1 MQEHESEITALERT
15 DSLAERAYRVLREQ
29 IATGRLAPG
38 EQVTERGLAMQLG
51 VSPTP
56 VREALRRLEQQRLVE
71 RVNARR
77 LRIAAQ
83 SEESLRELM
92 HTEVVLRAAAARFA
106 TAKIGEDVLAEMT
119 ELVDRLERDPEHGDP
134 EQQLTLARRFDELL
148 LAAADNDVVSGLI
161 ESVSVF
167 GWALRVKAVRAMH
180 DSPEFGLGRIR
191 DHRDILAAL
200 RARDAD
206 RVERLMRTHLASS
219 IDYLLTQA
227 AADAAEEGTS

>member
-1 MQEHESEITALERT
+1 VQEHESEITALDRA
-15 DSLAERAYRVLREQ
+15 DSRAEQAYRVLREQ

-38 EQVTERGLAMQLG
+38 EQVTERGLAVQLG

-71 RVNARR
+71 RVSARR
-77 LRIAAQ
+77 LRITAQ

-106 TAKIGEDVLAEMT
+106 TAKIGADVLAEMT
-119 ELVDRLERDPEHGDP
+119 ELVDRLEADPEHGDP

-148 LAAADNDVVSGLI
+148 LAAADNDVVTGLI
-161 ESVSVF
+161 DSVSVF
-167 GWALRVKAVRAMH
+167 GWTSRVKAVQSMH
-180 DSPEFGLGRIR
+180 DSPDIGRGRIR

-206 RVERLMRTHLASS
+206 RVEQLVRRHLTGS
-219 IDYLLTQA
+219 IDYLLAQ
-227 AADAAEEGTS
+227 GR